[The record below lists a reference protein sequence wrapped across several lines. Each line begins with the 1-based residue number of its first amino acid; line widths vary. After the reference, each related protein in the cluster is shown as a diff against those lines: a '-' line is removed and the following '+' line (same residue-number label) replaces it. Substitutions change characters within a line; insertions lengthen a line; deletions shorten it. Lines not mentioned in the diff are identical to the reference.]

1 MKEGTSRKVD
11 VDILSQ
17 LTDASSKYALI
28 NPLVW
33 NWVDVVCRRTIPT
46 QRKFVWT
53 PSSSS
58 IYEYPCKRW
67 AKRLHNDPG
76 NLFCDAVLSWLSFWS
91 WSRNTVTQNGGN
103 QGPPERVFHNS
114 LSINGGDN
122 GYKRR
127 PHPSTTELGWGW
139 GLKVAVNP
147 SAVPELRQSHQCEP
161 HQTSQN
167 HIVKMY
173 ITVCSKAA
181 GKACC
186 SHERKRWTAE
196 MAPR

>member
-1 MKEGTSRKVD
+1 MFQFQAVWVPGNADGYHPREQSRNKTITEWVCVWKKDTMKEGTSRKVD
-11 VDILSQ
+11 VAILSQ
-17 LTDASSKYALI
+17 LTGASSKYALI

-33 NWVDVVCRRTIPT
+33 NWVDVVCRQTIPT
-46 QRKFVWT
+46 QGKFVWT

-58 IYEYPCKRW
+58 ISNYPCKRW

-127 PHPSTTELGWGW
+127 PHMSWKWLAFINYIPVPQRWGGGGAW
-139 GLKVAVNP
+139 K
-147 SAVPELRQSHQCEP
+147 LR
-161 HQTSQN
+161 
-167 HIVKMY
+167 
-173 ITVCSKAA
+173 
-181 GKACC
+181 
-186 SHERKRWTAE
+186 
-196 MAPR
+196 